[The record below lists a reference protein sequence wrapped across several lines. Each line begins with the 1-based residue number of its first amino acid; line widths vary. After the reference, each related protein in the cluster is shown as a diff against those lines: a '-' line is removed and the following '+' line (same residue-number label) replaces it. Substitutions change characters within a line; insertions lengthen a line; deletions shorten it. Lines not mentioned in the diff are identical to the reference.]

1 MGSKNEKSNF
11 SKTAFIEAET
21 NNNGRNLLQVLLKED
36 KTYTQD
42 EVAKL
47 VKDWKKKEVKQ

>member
-1 MGSKNEKSNF
+1 MSSKNEKSKF
-11 SKTAFIEAET
+11 SKTAFIEAEA
-21 NNNGRNLLQVLLKED
+21 NNNSRNLLQVLLKED

-47 VKDWKKKEVKQ
+47 VMDWNKKEVKG